1 MFMVICRFDSRLWFL
16 GHGMMVVKMV
26 FDSRF
31 FVLVI
36 LMEIDLCCSIV
47 F

>member
-1 MFMVICRFDSRLWFL
+1 MFMVIRRFDSRLWFL
-16 GHGMMVVKMV
+16 GHGMMVMKIV

-31 FVLVI
+31 FELVI